1 MGFTKN
7 SLGPFSIRDSRGLI
21 LHLNSPLITPFNY
34 DEETAALLDVIN
46 KLKQIDEY
54 IQNVKE
60 GTAQSLSTFSEH
72 LLLTTLELNI
82 PLRAF
87 LLEALDTKDTME
99 IKNLLYP
106 LFYELNQISKLPTGL
121 FDQLVKEAATQ
132 QTVDL
137 FKDEDMTIVEEAK
150 RPKIDKDTLEI
161 WPKEHEQKHGV
172 IIRTPQRRYYPKN
185 EIFQKAILLLEKGT
199 SIKESAEILGVKA
212 ATL

>member
-137 FKDEDMTIVEEAK
+137 FKEE
-150 RPKIDKDTLEI
+150 
-161 WPKEHEQKHGV
+161 
-172 IIRTPQRRYYPKN
+172 N
-185 EIFQKAILLLEKGT
+185 FQKAILLIEKGT
-199 SIKESAEILGVKA
+199 NIKETAEKLGIKPCTLWLQVKEYEKKHGPIP
-212 ATL
+212 